1 MNQITNTISSTP
13 HSPTVLLRG
22 GVEHVDEDQAEG
34 DQQDDPGRHD
44 VWRNEERHLDRGKY
58 FNF

>member
-1 MNQITNTISSTP
+1 MISCTP